1 MTVHTLRNA
10 KSVPSITV
18 NPAISAGGGLL
29 HSRDA
34 ARYLGVSEAWLARER
49 WKGAG
54 GPAYIKVGGASGR
67 AVRYLRADLDAWISS
82 NRVVATSLEEAR
94 R

>member
-1 MTVHTLRNA
+1 MTKNSANDASGLQTSGLKVSTLT
-10 KSVPSITV
+10 PD
-18 NPAISAGGGLL
+18 GLL

-49 WKGAG
+49 WKGT

-67 AVRYLRADLDAWISS
+67 AVRYRHSDLMVWIERNLVCAA
-82 NRVVATSLEEAR
+82 NR
-94 R
+94 